1 MKGGAWRGGLGLGAV
16 ALAAAVA
23 SGSRPLGVVGV
34 GFLLAWV
41 ITWLWAW
48 LAERPVAVSLEA
60 SPEHAVEGDCVSLSA
75 TVTRPSRIMLGS
87 LTLDVTVG
95 RLGRSSHR
103 LRGHGRVARA
113 TVDLGPLPRGVYAI
127 DETEVVVGDL
137 LGLVSVRPPLTCERL
152 TIVVRPR
159 LVALDGLFSEAGR
172 LGGDG
177 RRLLLRRAAG
187 FDFHSV
193 REYEQGESLRRV
205 HWPTSARRGQ
215 LMVKELEDTAHDGVV
230 VLLDCDPTGAVGT
243 PPHSSFDVA
252 VRAAGSILQTHAA
265 RGRGATLV
273 TTGSD
278 GQVVP
283 VRSARGELGSAVT
296 CLAAACADARH
307 GLARVLHANPSLAG
321 TAELVIVT
329 ATLDPAAFSAV
340 LAVAARRAASL
351 VWVDAA
357 SFAARPT
364 RADTGLLRLAAHG
377 IPTAVVRKGDD
388 LAAVLSARTL
398 EAVAHG

>member
-1 MKGGAWRGGLGLGAV
+1 MKSRAWRGGLGLGAV

-34 GFLLAWV
+34 GFLLAWGV
-41 ITWLWAW
+41 TWLWAS
-48 LAERPVAVSLEA
+48 LAERPVVVALEA
-60 SPEHAVEGDCVSLSA
+60 TPEQTVEGDRVSLSA
-75 TVTRPSRIMLGS
+75 TVTRSSRIPLGS
-87 LTLDVTVG
+87 LTLVVTVG
-95 RLGRSSHR
+95 RLGRRSHR

-113 TVDLGPLPRGVYAI
+113 SVDLGLLPRGVYAT
-127 DETEVVVGDL
+127 DETQVVVGDL
-137 LGLVSVRPPLTCERL
+137 LGLVSVRPALACERL

-172 LGGDG
+172 VGGDG

-230 VLLDCDPTGAVGT
+230 VLLDGDPAGAVGT
-243 PPHSSFDVA
+243 APDSSFDAA
-252 VRAAGSILQTHAA
+252 VRAA
-265 RGRGATLV
+265 
-273 TTGSD
+273 GSD

-283 VRSARGELGSAVT
+283 VRSARGELGGAVT
-296 CLAAACADARH
+296 CLAAACPDARH
-307 GLARVLHANPSLAG
+307 GLARVLHANPALAG

-329 ATLDPAAFSAV
+329 ATLDRAAFTAV
-340 LAVAARRAASL
+340 LAVAARRATSL
-351 VWVDAA
+351 VWLDAA

-364 RADTGLLRLAAHG
+364 RADTGLLRLASHG

-388 LAAVLSARTL
+388 LAAVLSARSL
-398 EAVAHG
+398 GAVAHG